1 MKKENKYTYI
11 KVHKDLTKQL
21 DSKFEGRTTF
31 NVMHI
36 PNGVEIGNK
45 DLSGG
50 IINPILMYEDK
61 YNKNMMTAQYNKEY
75 LEDNSITV
83 NLKNNGE
90 IEKIK
95 VDVDVLADK
104 IRTVNH
110 VYLKNKREESHKE
123 KVEKEKKFGF
133 TNSDKTHEHTV

>member
-75 LEDNSITV
+75 LEENYTQ
-83 NLKNNGE
+83 NGGYKGTAQE
-90 IEKIK
+90 IDDR
-95 VDVDVLADK
+95 VVSALG
-104 IRTVNH
+104 
-110 VYLKNKREESHKE
+110 KE
-123 KVEKEKKFGF
+123 G
-133 TNSDKTHEHTV
+133 